1 LIRSYLGYGLVI
13 VSLMPEKEEYIPTR
27 QSLLSRLKNW
37 DDHESWK
44 VFFDTYWKLIYNTAM
59 KAGLTNAEAQDVVQ
73 ETVFSVMKSMPNFKY
88 DAKNGSFKVWLK
100 RLTSWRVMDE
110 FRKRKHVFCEAH
122 HSDISDLPDFMD
134 TLPDPAVSKLE
145 AAWDEEWEKNLLDAA
160 VERLK
165 TKVDPKQYQIFDLH
179 VVKGWPVMR
188 VAGALG
194 INPGRVYLS
203 KHRVGKLLKAEIEQ
217 LRANPI

>member
-1 LIRSYLGYGLVI
+1 MSER
-13 VSLMPEKEEYIPTR
+13 EEYIPTR

-44 VFFDTYWKLIYNTAM
+44 TFFDTYWKLIYNTAM
-59 KAGLTNAEAQDVVQ
+59 RSGLTDAEAQDVVQ
-73 ETVFSVMKSMPNFKY
+73 ETVLSVMKSMPNFKY
-88 DAKNGSFKVWLK
+88 DAQNGSFKAWLK

-110 FRKRKHVFCEAH
+110 LRKRKHVFCETNRQDT
-122 HSDISDLPDFMD
+122 STGQDFFN
-134 TLPDPAVSKLE
+134 TLPDPAMSRLE

-160 VERLK
+160 IDRLK
-165 TKVDPKQYQIFDLH
+165 AKVDSKQYQIFDLH
-179 VVKGWPVMR
+179 VIKGWPVMR

-203 KHRVGKLLKAEIEQ
+203 KHRIGKLLKTEIEQ
-217 LRANPI
+217 LREKPI